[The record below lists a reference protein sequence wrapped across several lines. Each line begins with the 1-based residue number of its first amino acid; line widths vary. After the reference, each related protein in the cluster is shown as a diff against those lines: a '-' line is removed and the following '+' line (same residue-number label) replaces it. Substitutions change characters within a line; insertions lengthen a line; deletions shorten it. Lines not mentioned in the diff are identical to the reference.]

1 MPQEFAGMLRRLRQ
15 DRDISQRELASA
27 AGLHHTYISKLENGQ
42 EKPSRRATLKLAA
55 VLEADA
61 SEFQLAAG
69 HMPVEFVQV
78 LRENNDLQRL
88 LRLASEHRLSEGAYS
103 KLRDILR
110 EEDRVNVPVWLD
122 D

>member
-15 DRDISQRELASA
+15 DRDFSQRELAAA

-42 EKPSRRATLKLAA
+42 EKPSRGAVLKLAE

-61 SEFQLAAG
+61 SELQLAAG
-69 HMPVEFVQV
+69 HMPVEFVRV

-88 LRLASEHRLSEGAYS
+88 LRLASEHRLSERGYS
-103 KLRDILR
+103 KLRDILQ
-110 EEDRVNVPVWLD
+110 EEDRVNVPVWLGD
-122 D
+122 